1 MIKHFIYLIIIC
13 FSFTSPAIAQKTL
26 WASKVIEF
34 SSERKTPIHLAQLA
48 GESYKASQ
56 ILGEPDI
63 YPGSEGSSRAWTPK
77 KTDQVDYIKVGFSEA
92 IQIQQIA
99 IAESIN
105 PTAIWKVYAY
115 DERGN
120 EHFINEFTPRS
131 IPLKGRILNI
141 FTDLT
146 PYKVTAVK
154 VEINGKEVP
163 GYNGIDAI
171 AISDSKTPIR
181 IDMKIAAGIYESVQ
195 AEKLSD
201 SINSPYKDLK
211 PLLTPDGKTMFFSR
225 VGDPQ
230 NVGGTDDLEDIWFSE
245 KNSDGEWKK
254 AQNIGTSL
262 NNKGPNFICSVTPK
276 GDGYVLLLGN
286 RYLKNKMTEG
296 LSIATQ
302 TEDGLSDVEPVIIEN
317 EENFSPFANYYLGI
331 NQQIII
337 MSVHRRNGEGGRD
350 LYVSFK
356 QENGR
361 WSTPKNLGSTINTPD
376 EESSPFLAADG
387 KTLYFSSKGHLGFG
401 GSDVYISRRLDD
413 TWTNWSTPENLGP
426 YINSA
431 DDEIFFHLAYDSK
444 YAYYTR
450 GDGQDADIY
459 RLELPAY
466 ELPDPTVELN
476 VKVINKNTKELIP
489 EAKLVVHNKTMDI
502 AEWHPS
508 TDNTGK
514 FDFIIP
520 KGYVYEI
527 SAKADKFLSIDTHQI
542 DLTRVY
548 ESETME
554 YVLHMT
560 PIEVGERIP
569 LDNIY
574 FDFDKATLRDESIPQ
589 LNKVVR
595 FMEDNPKV
603 TIQLDGH
610 TCSLGSE
617 SYNKRLSEDRA
628 RSVMDYLLKEG
639 IKKKRVSSLGFGE
652 AQPIASNETE
662 SGRVKNRRVEFVI
675 TDK

>member
-1 MIKHFIYLIIIC
+1 MLRNFLLLIIT
-13 FSFTSPAIAQKTL
+13 FFLFNTQVNAQKVL

-34 SSERKTPIHLAQLA
+34 SSERKTPMHLAQLA

-77 KTDQVDYIKVGFSEA
+77 KPDQEDFIKVGFAEPIS
-92 IQIQQIA
+92 IQQIA

-105 PTAIWKVYAY
+105 PTAIWRVFAY
-115 DERGN
+115 DENGG
-120 EHFINEFTPRS
+120 EHFINEFTPRP
-131 IPLKGRILNI
+131 IPLKSRIINI
-141 FTDLT
+141 FTDPT

-154 VEINGKEVP
+154 VILHGKDVP

-171 AISDSKTPIR
+171 AISDSKDPIK
-181 IDMKIAAGIYESVQ
+181 IDIKIADGIYESVQ
-195 AEKLSD
+195 AERLSD

-225 VGDPQ
+225 VQDPQ
-230 NVGGTDDLEDIWFSE
+230 NIGGEDDLEDIWIST
-245 KNSDGEWKK
+245 KDDNGEWTK
-254 AQNIGTSL
+254 AKNIGEGL

-286 RYLKNKMTEG
+286 RYRKNKMTEG

-302 TEDGLSDVEPVIIEN
+302 TPEGLSKVEPVFIEN
-317 EENFSPFANYYLGI
+317 EENFSRFANYYLGI

-337 MSVHRRNGEGGRD
+337 MSVQRRDSEGMRD
-350 LYVSFK
+350 LYVSFR

-361 WSTPKNLGSTINTPD
+361 WSTPKNLGPSINTPE

-387 KTLYFSSKGHLGFG
+387 KTLYFSSSGHLGFG

-426 YINSA
+426 YINST

-450 GDGQDADIY
+450 GNGVDADIY

-466 ELPDPTVELN
+466 ELPEPTVELK
-476 VKVINKNTKELIP
+476 VKVVDKNTLEPIP
-489 EAKLVVHNKTMDI
+489 TSELVVYNKEMDL

-508 TDNTGK
+508 TDNTGI

-520 KGYVYEI
+520 KGHTYEI
-527 SAKADKFLSIDTHQI
+527 SGQAENYLSVETHQI
-542 DLTRVY
+542 DLSTVF
-548 ESETME
+548 EDEKLE
-554 YVLHMT
+554 YVIHMT

-574 FDFDKATLRDESIPQ
+574 FDFDKATLRSESIPQ
-589 LNKVVR
+589 LDKVFK
-595 FMEDNPKV
+595 FMEDNPSV
-603 TIQLDGH
+603 VIQLDGH
-610 TCSLGSE
+610 TCSLGSAN
-617 SYNKRLSEDRA
+617 YNQKLSEDRA
-628 RSVMDYLLKEG
+628 RSVMEYIVNKG
-639 IKKKRVSSLGFGE
+639 IKKKRISSLGFGE
-652 AQPIASNETE
+652 ANPIASNDTE

-675 TDK
+675 MDK